1 MLRNYAKLM
10 RYVRPYW
17 LTALLM
23 VMSVVALTALRVYV
37 PILLGRAVG
46 DIVAG
51 EQIPTIVSISIL
63 IILVNAIA
71 ALFQFAL
78 GYGGQSLGQKIIYDM
93 RNQIFTKIQSQSFS
107 FHDKNETG
115 ELMARATG
123 DVEALR
129 RFLAF
134 GSAQILG
141 NVFLIV
147 GAVASLLFINI
158 GLAIIVAAPLPL
170 LAYVSWR
177 FSQTQA
183 PHWKRARE
191 HYGAINSVLQQNITG
206 LKVVRAFSAEKEESR
221 KFDVANGAYRDDIV
235 NAAVI
240 RAFFSPLL
248 ILILNLSLAGIYLY
262 GGFQVVNFG
271 MKIDS
276 VVAAANLVTMLIGP
290 VRFLGMLILLVQNG
304 MAGFERV
311 LEITESN
318 VELKDAVDASE
329 LEYVEGKIAFENV
342 SFGYG
347 KQKMILNNIDLAI
360 QPGESVAF
368 VGATGSGKTTAAN
381 MIPRFY
387 DPSNGRIRIDGA
399 DVRSL
404 KLKYLRSIVGI
415 VSQDV
420 FLFSASL
427 RDNIAYGAPETKI
440 ETIVEASRLAHAD
453 EFIDRLPQGY
463 ETLVGERG
471 ITLSGGQKQ
480 RVAVART
487 LVTNPKILIFD
498 DSLSSVDVETERMIQ
513 ESLQTVLKGRTT
525 IIITQRLSTLRLAT
539 RIVVFNN
546 GNIVEQGSHQEL
558 IARGGLYSDL
568 YSSQLAPEAIAT
580 TSGRQ
585 M

>member
-1 MLRNYAKLM
+1 
-10 RYVRPYW
+10 
-17 LTALLM
+17 
-23 VMSVVALTALRVYV
+23 MSVVTLTLLRVYV
-37 PILLGRAVG
+37 PILLGQAVG

-51 EQIPTIVSISIL
+51 EQISTILFISIL

-71 ALFQFAL
+71 SVFQFAL

-93 RNQIFTKIQSQSFS
+93 RNEIFTKIQSQSFS

-147 GAVASLLFINI
+147 GAVASLLFINT

-177 FSQTQA
+177 YSQTQA

-206 LKVVRAFSAEKEESR
+206 LKVVRAFSAENEESQ
-221 KFDVANGAYRDDIV
+221 KFDMANRAYRDDIV

-248 ILILNLSLAGIYLY
+248 ILILNLSLAGIYFY

-347 KQKMILNNIDLAI
+347 KDRIILNNIDLVI

-387 DPSNGRIRIDGA
+387 DPSSGRITID
-399 DVRSL
+399 DVDIRSL

-427 RDNIAYGAPETKI
+427 KDNIAYGAPETKI
-440 ETIVEASRLAHAD
+440 EKIVVASRLAHAD
-453 EFIDRLPQGY
+453 EFIDRLPQRY

-480 RVAVART
+480 RVAIART
-487 LVTNPKILIFD
+487 LITNPKILIFD

-546 GNIVEQGSHQEL
+546 GKIVEQGSHQEL

-568 YSSQLAPEAIAT
+568 YSSQLAPEAVAAT
-580 TSGRQ
+580 FGRQ